1 MFYEKFSVDSEDTR
15 QHTIIFE
22 YKERLPFIN
31 NSRVFVGS
39 NGKSQNY
46 VK

>member
-1 MFYEKFSVDSEDTR
+1 MFYGKFSVDSEDTK

-22 YKERLPFIN
+22 YEERLPFRN
-31 NSRVFVGS
+31 NSLVIVGS